1 VVGFHGRFISRALN
15 FLFLRATLLAWDD
28 ILELICCDLALPA
41 AFKLRGLE
49 ATSRRLRSAFHFA
62 NGSKMALA
70 ESRLEPG
77 RSSRERVS
85 RMKIC
90 LVVAEGTQ
98 AGTEV
103 PITKFPF
110 IIGRAPSCQLRP
122 ASEIIS
128 KQHCAFLVHKGKA
141 YLRDLGSRN
150 GTLINGKRVQKTVA
164 LRDRDILAIGP
175 LAFMV
180 RVTDDV
186 SVNQPTPL
194 PPNRDSDPDMEP
206 PGEEEVAALL
216 LEMDAQEPP
225 EEDTSSTL
233 IELPKAD
240 GPREVLKAPDRKA
253 KPKENSSVAAQDLI
267 KKLLRGG
274 KA

>member
-1 VVGFHGRFISRALN
+1 
-15 FLFLRATLLAWDD
+15 
-28 ILELICCDLALPA
+28 
-41 AFKLRGLE
+41 
-49 ATSRRLRSAFHFA
+49 
-62 NGSKMALA
+62 
-70 ESRLEPG
+70 
-77 RSSRERVS
+77 
-85 RMKIC
+85 MKIC

-122 ASEIIS
+122 SSEIIS
-128 KQHCAFLVHKGKA
+128 KQHCAFLVHKGRA
-141 YLRDLGSRN
+141 FLRDLGSRN
-150 GTLINGKRVQKTVA
+150 GTLVNGKRVQKTIA
-164 LRDRDILAIGP
+164 LRDKDILTLGP
-175 LAFMV
+175 LSFMI

-194 PPNRDSDPDMEP
+194 PPNRDSDPNMEP

-225 EEDTSSTL
+225 EEVTSKT
-233 IELPKAD
+233 IELPKPD
-240 GPREVLKAPDRKA
+240 GPREVLKAPESKA